1 MDKAME
7 SAWEAVWSSGTP
19 IQTILLL
26 CTVCAIG
33 VYLGKAKIKG
43 FTLGV
48 TWVFFVG
55 ILFAHFGA
63 RANADM
69 LRVIQDFG
77 LILFIYALGVQVGPG
92 FVTSFRQHGV
102 WLNLWG
108 LVLIAGGFAILF
120 ILLET
125 TGLDLSGLIGTLSGA
140 VTNTP
145 AMAAAQQAATTALS
159 DPAEVLRST
168 SDMAIA
174 TAITYPM
181 GVVGVILVLAL
192 LKRLFPT
199 KTRQHST
206 LVDHESQHT
215 AREYVVSNPALDGQ
229 KMSSLQEILGGHF
242 VVSRIF
248 RDGEYITPTNDT
260 LLHRGDHLRVA
271 SERGDVER
279 LTYLFGT
286 VEDRDEELKWDND
299 HDPLVMQRLLVTKE
313 SCNGMKLS
321 QLRIRSRFDVN
332 ITRVTRNGM
341 ELVARP
347 NLRLHMGDRLS
358 AVGRE
363 KDIKELAAVVGNEL
377 KPLDT
382 PYVVSIFLGIAL
394 GCLLGMIPLYLP
406 GLAAPLRLGLAG
418 GPIIVGILMGAYG
431 PHFKMNTYIT
441 TSANL
446 MLRNLGLALFLGGLG
461 LSSGQH
467 FWEMLVD
474 GPGLEWFA
482 WGTVMTIV
490 PTLIVGIVVL
500 KWTNMSYNVASG
512 MLTGA
517 MANPMALSLVSGG
530 EDDDDDPTISYAT
543 VYPLAMFARVILSQ
557 LVVGLFPGL
566 L

>member
-1 MDKAME
+1 ME
-7 SAWEAVWSSGTP
+7 SAWEAVWTSGTP
-19 IQTILLL
+19 LQTIMLL
-26 CTVCAIG
+26 CVVGALG
-33 VYLGKAKIKG
+33 VALGKAKING

-55 ILFAHFGA
+55 ILFAHLGA
-63 RANADM
+63 RVNADM

-92 FVTSFRQHGV
+92 FVSSFRRHGV
-102 WLNLWG
+102 RLNLWG
-108 LVLIAGGFAILF
+108 LALIVTGFALLF
-120 ILLET
+120 VLLGV
-125 TGLDLSGLIGTLSGA
+125 TGLNLSGLIGTLSGA
-140 VTNTP
+140 TTNTP

-159 DPAEVLRST
+159 DPAAIERAT

-181 GVVGVILVLAL
+181 GVVGVILTLAL
-192 LKRLFPT
+192 LKRLFPS
-199 KTRQHST
+199 KTTQHST
-206 LVDHESQHT
+206 LVDKESQHT
-215 AREYVVSNPALDGQ
+215 AREYIVSNPALEGSS
-229 KMSSLQEILGGHF
+229 MSHLQETLGGHF

-248 RDGEYITPTNDT
+248 RDGVYITPTSET
-260 LLHRGDHLRVA
+260 VLHHGDHLMVA
-271 SERGDVER
+271 SELGDVDR
-279 LTYLFGT
+279 LALLFGS
-286 VEDRDEELKWDND
+286 VEDKKKELKWDND
-299 HDPLVMQRLLVTKE
+299 SDPLVARRLVVTRE
-313 SCNGMKLS
+313 ACNGVTLS
-321 QLRIRSRFDVN
+321 HLRVRSRFGVN
-332 ITRVTRNGM
+332 VTRITRNGM
-341 ELVARP
+341 QLYARP
-347 NLRLHMGDRLS
+347 DLRLRMGDRITV
-358 AVGRE
+358 VGSE
-363 KDIKELAAVVGNEL
+363 KNIKALADEVGNEL

-394 GCLLGMIPLYLP
+394 GCLLGMIPIHLP

-431 PHFKMNTYIT
+431 PRFKVNTYIT

-482 WGTVMTIV
+482 WGTLITIV
-490 PTLIVGIVVL
+490 PTLLIGIAAL
-500 KWTNMSYNVASG
+500 KWTNMSYNVTSG

-517 MANPMALSLVSGG
+517 MANPMALSLVSNG
-530 EDDDDDPTISYAT
+530 EDDDDPTISYAT
-543 VYPLAMFARVILSQ
+543 VYPLAMFVRVILSQ
-557 LVVGLFPGL
+557 LVVGLFPAL